1 MSPEIIP
8 NITEDYYPETG
19 LDPITIL
26 PRNAS
31 ISLSN
36 EQQWNNESR
45 NSRDQSD
52 EQVLQLCEFLVKI
65 EGNNNAETK
74 GEPEGGVEKEE
85 EFAPSFAGVWSQPQA
100 GRSRSG
106 HFGIGIL
113 VQWMREKCEVE

>member
-8 NITEDYYPETG
+8 NITEDYYPKTG

-26 PRNAS
+26 PRDAL

-36 EQQWNNESR
+36 KQHWNGESR
-45 NSRDQSD
+45 NSGDQS
-52 EQVLQLCEFLVKI
+52 EKQILQFREFLVEI

-85 EFAPSFAGVWSQPQA
+85 EFAPSFAGVWSEPQA
-100 GRSRSG
+100 GGSTSLHVGMRSG
-106 HFGIGIL
+106 
-113 VQWMREKCEVE
+113 